1 MRSTAVAAF
10 ERTFEDEL
18 ALAMLRAVR
27 LRAASPFAARGDSG
41 TRRAAESA
49 APGDDRGVGG
59 TRDVVTDS
67 GRIGRRF

>member
-1 MRSTAVAAF
+1 MRSTVVF

-18 ALAMLRAVR
+18 ALAMLRAPR
-27 LRAASPFAARGDSG
+27 LRAAPRFTARGDSG
-41 TRRAAESA
+41 TRRAAEPA
-49 APGDDRGVGG
+49 AAVDERGAGG